1 MAHSVPD
8 GSYSGDLYTVSEI
21 TDALRQHLETE
32 FPEISIIGEIA
43 NFKAHSS
50 GHYYFSLRDEN
61 NLLRVVVFR
70 RYAQAAGIEPEDGM
84 MLIATGRISHYG
96 GSGQTQL
103 IAHTVIETGRGGM
116 EVEYN
121 RLLHKLMEEG
131 LTAPGRKRRIPPYP
145 SRIIVI
151 TSPTGA
157 VIKDIVQTIDRR
169 WPVAEVVHIEA
180 DVQGSRAEKSIIGA
194 FDVSNRI
201 EEADAVIL
209 ARGGGSAE
217 DLWTFNLEGVA
228 RAVSASVHPV
238 ITGIGHEIDT
248 TVADYVSDLRAA
260 TPTAAAELATPS
272 IEEVGNLVDE
282 RMDELA
288 TLYRRSSDERL
299 QLLEYILRSSA
310 FPAIVHNLERSELL
324 TADLDGRMEYW
335 WDGIENEASNRI
347 VSCSM
352 SLGKALERTLRVG
365 ESSLASHLEELSG
378 YDPTVRISTA
388 GETVKRFEDIVR
400 MGVESD
406 LKLKGRELAERT
418 RALSGLHPLEVLGRG
433 YTYCTSPD
441 GARVIGKS
449 DDIVTGDEMMV
460 HFYDGGA
467 LCTVEEKRKGVPWRK
482 KRASKSQ

>member
-1 MAHSVPD
+1 MAHSLPD
-8 GSYSGDLYTVSEI
+8 GSFSGDLYTVSEI

-50 GHYYFSLRDEN
+50 GHYYFSLRDES

-70 RYAQAAGIEPEDGM
+70 RYAQAGIEPENGM
-84 MLIATGRISHYG
+84 LLIATGRISHYG

-103 IAHTVIETGRGGM
+103 IAHTFIEAGRGGM
-116 EVEYN
+116 EIEYN
-121 RLLHKLMEEG
+121 HLLRQLMKEG
-131 LTAPGRKRRIPPYP
+131 LTAPERKRRIPPYP
-145 SRIIVI
+145 SRIVVI

-157 VIKDIVQTIDRR
+157 VIRDIVQTIKRR
-169 WPVAEVVHIEA
+169 WPVAEIVHIKV
-180 DVQGSRAEKSIIGA
+180 DVQGKRAEDSIIGA
-194 FDVSNRI
+194 FGVSNRI
-201 EEADAVIL
+201 EEADVVIL

-228 RAVSASVHPV
+228 RAVSSSVHPV
-238 ITGIGHEIDT
+238 ITGIGHEIDS
-248 TVADYVSDLRAA
+248 TVVDHVSDLRAA

-272 IEEVGNLVDE
+272 IEEVRNHVGK

-310 FPAIVHNLERSELL
+310 FPAIVHGLERSELIS
-324 TADLDGRMEYW
+324 ADLSGRLEYW
-335 WDGIENEASNRI
+335 WGGIETEASNRI
-347 VSCSM
+347 LSCSM
-352 SLGKALERTLRVG
+352 RIEKVLERMLRIG
-365 ESSLASHLEELSG
+365 ESSLAAHLEELSG

-388 GETVKRFEDIVR
+388 RETVKRFISTVW

-406 LKLKGRELAERT
+406 LKLKGMDLGERT
-418 RALSGLHPLEVLGRG
+418 RALSGLHPLKVLGRG

-441 GARVIGKS
+441 GARVIGRS
-449 DDIVTGDEMMV
+449 DDIVTGDQMMV

-467 LCTVEEKRKGVPWRK
+467 ICTVEEKRKGVPWRK
-482 KRASKSQ
+482 KRASKSR